1 MHKPA
6 TSCVPRRADTWDM
19 AVPLRPV
26 AARPGPVPVISAYR
40 EYQAAPAVARAVVC
54 TWQGLPGWPRRMRLL
69 PDGCLDLVWD
79 GWHARFARPADR
91 QVRRPVGGT
100 ALVIG
105 IRIRPGWAAVVTG
118 VPVSHLPEVA
128 DLADV
133 WDSTAA
139 RQVAAA
145 LAAGDS
151 AAARRAVL
159 TNAVASRLASSGGP
173 DPRVLAA
180 VSVLANPRANVG
192 TAARYA
198 GLSSR
203 QLRRLF
209 DEHIGL
215 PPKILHTILR
225 FQRLRAWLAASGPGP
240 GALARAAADCG
251 YFDQAHLCRDCARL
265 GGLTPATLLA
275 ASASP
280 AQVLHL
286 QMAGPASK
294 YSAAYPGGLRQ
305 SVAGLGDALS
315 GLATRAEVPGQRMYP
330 LAHLDQAFRRDA
342 DRRERIAA
350 DVIDDRVQNGVA
362 RCLQA
367 PCVPFG

>member
-1 MHKPA
+1 VQYEQVQAVDDGPGA
-6 TSCVPRRADTWDM
+6 SSGGSTQPGQLSCCHAHQPHPGHPPRLGRG
-19 AVPLRPV
+19 RHRYPV
-26 AARPGPVPVISAYR
+26 R
-40 EYQAAPAVARAVVC
+40 
-54 TWQGLPGWPRRMRLL
+54 
-69 PDGCLDLVWD
+69 
-79 GWHARFARPADR
+79 
-91 QVRRPVGGT
+91 
-100 ALVIG
+100 
-105 IRIRPGWAAVVTG
+105 
-118 VPVSHLPEVA
+118 HLPEVA

-145 LAAGDS
+145 LAARDS

-180 VSVLANPRANVG
+180 VSVLGNPRANVG
-192 TAARYA
+192 AAARYA

-215 PPKILHTILR
+215 PPKILHSIPR

-280 AQVLHL
+280 AQINVH
-286 QMAGPASK
+286 Q
-294 YSAAYPGGLRQ
+294 
-305 SVAGLGDALS
+305 
-315 GLATRAEVPGQRMYP
+315 
-330 LAHLDQAFRRDA
+330 
-342 DRRERIAA
+342 
-350 DVIDDRVQNGVA
+350 
-362 RCLQA
+362 
-367 PCVPFG
+367 